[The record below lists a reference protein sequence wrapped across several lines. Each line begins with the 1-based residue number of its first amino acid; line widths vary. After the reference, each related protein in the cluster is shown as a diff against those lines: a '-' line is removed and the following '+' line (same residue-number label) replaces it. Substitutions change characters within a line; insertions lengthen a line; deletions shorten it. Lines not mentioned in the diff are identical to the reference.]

1 MFLIFWWDN
10 KIAIETIKK
19 GLSNSIGWNL
29 GKNAKSIHLFD
40 PFTSEPIKGTSVK
53 NIKLIKNKTIEILNN
68 FFFSIKDRDINT
80 EMLKIINIKCL
91 IKK

>member
-10 KIAIETIKK
+10 KIAIETIKN

-29 GKNAKSIHLFD
+29 GKNTKSIHLFD

-53 NIKLIKNKTIEILNN
+53 NIKLIKKKTIEILNN
-68 FFFSIKDRDINT
+68 FFFSIKDKDINT

>member
-10 KIAIETIKK
+10 KIAIETIKN

-29 GKNAKSIHLFD
+29 GKNTKSIHLFD

-53 NIKLIKNKTIEILNN
+53 NIKLIKKKTIEILN
-68 FFFSIKDRDINT
+68 K
-80 EMLKIINIKCL
+80 KIVGICIEPIRCNYRCWN
-91 IKK
+91 